1 MLALLRLAVTPQP
14 KVWMLAPNWPLGF
27 VSPKQLA
34 VPYPCMSIIAAVFA
48 ACLILVE
55 LRTLTLLFPDPA
67 TPDVE
72 ELFPDPLTP
81 LVLDD
86 DELPEPV
93 TPATDEP
100 PVAVLV
106 DPLVAVVSPM
116 LPPVAEPPRPTPP

>member
-1 MLALLRLAVTPQP
+1 MD
-14 KVWMLAPNWPLGF
+14 
-27 VSPKQLA
+27 
-34 VPYPCMSIIAAVFA
+34 A
-48 ACLILVE
+48 ACLIRVLLV
-55 LRTLTLLFPDPA
+55 LLTVVLL
-67 TPDVE
+67 V
-72 ELFPDPLTP
+72 LLPDPLTP

-116 LPPVAEPPRPTPP
+116 LPPAPP

>member
-1 MLALLRLAVTPQP
+1 ML
-14 KVWMLAPNWPLGF
+14 
-27 VSPKQLA
+27 
-34 VPYPCMSIIAAVFA
+34 A
-48 ACLILVE
+48 ACLMRVLLV
-55 LRTLTLLFPDPA
+55 LLTVVLLVLLPEPDTPA
-67 TPDVE
+67 VE

-106 DPLVAVVSPM
+106 DPLVAVVSPT
-116 LPPVAEPPRPTPP
+116 LPPAPP